1 MSRHWILNLW
11 QRWQICTSGGLFVK
25 FVRTVFVGKFCIR
38 KNLLKNSHVRK
49 IVNPCVNMWC
59 ELSCDR
65 NVCIY
70 VGTLLWITSLLC
82 FRLYRTYKD
91 DRYIYLLME
100 PCLGGELWT
109 LLRNRQVRSNITTTT
124 TTTSLLLL
132 LLLLLPLH
140 QFNSLFSRG
149 HLRVTL
155 WRACVMA
162 PK

>member
-38 KNLLKNSHVRK
+38 KNLPKNSYVRK

-70 VGTLLWITSLLC
+70 VRTLLRITSLLC

-124 TTTSLLLL
+124 TTSLLLL
-132 LLLLLPLH
+132 LLLLLPLY